1 MGITEG
7 FCADL
12 YCDCEGCQSGK
23 IYPQGQA
30 DFIGRNMTDISQQAR
45 KLAGVSAKTASAA
58 MRRAT
63 KFHGEPTN
71 DQQINQ
77 RASC

>member
-12 YCDCEGCQSGK
+12 YCDCEGCQSGE

-45 KLAGVSAKTASAA
+45 ELAGGSAKTGNAV
-58 MRRAT
+58 MLRAI
-63 KFHGEPTN
+63 KFHEEPIS
-71 DQQINQ
+71 DQ
-77 RASC
+77 

>member
-12 YCDCEGCQSGK
+12 YCDCEGCQSGE

-30 DFIGRNMTDISQQAR
+30 DFIGRN
-45 KLAGVSAKTASAA
+45 GFV
-58 MRRAT
+58 
-63 KFHGEPTN
+63 E
-71 DQQINQ
+71 
-77 RASC
+77 

>member
-1 MGITEG
+1 MAITEG

-12 YCDCEGCQSGK
+12 YCDCDGCLSGK

-45 KLAGVSAKTASAA
+45 KAGWRISKDRQRCYAPGHKIS
-58 MRRAT
+58 R
-63 KFHGEPTN
+63 GP
-71 DQQINQ
+71 NQ
-77 RASC
+77 